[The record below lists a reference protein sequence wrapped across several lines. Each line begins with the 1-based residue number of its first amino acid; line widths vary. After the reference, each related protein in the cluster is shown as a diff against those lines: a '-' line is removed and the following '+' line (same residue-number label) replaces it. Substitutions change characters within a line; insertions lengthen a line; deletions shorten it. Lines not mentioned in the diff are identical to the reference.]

1 MPWHHIENP
10 QDPQLDE
17 LAKRYDLHPLHIE
30 DCRNRNQ
37 RAKVEETP
45 NYLFVVLKPVNRI
58 DDDGTL
64 TFTDLDIFVGRDFCI
79 TVEEQRCTAS
89 QEALASAG
97 KLANPDRPDQIFYR
111 LFDAIVDSYLPAI
124 DHVDEDI
131 DDLED
136 VVVNRPSP
144 NALQDIFDL
153 KRSLVDLRR
162 TLVNTRDVC
171 IQVQREQ
178 GSLISPELGP
188 FFRDIYDHIARN
200 LDSVET
206 HRDLLTGALDVYL
219 SSVANRTNEVMKV
232 LTVMSTI
239 ALPAIVI
246 SGIYGMNIKNIPF
259 VDSSY
264 AVWIVLGSMALTT
277 LGLLWLLKRFGWF

>member
-30 DCRNRNQ
+30 DCRSRNQ
-37 RAKVEETP
+37 RAKAEERP
-45 NYLFVVLKPVNRI
+45 DYLFVVLKPVNSV
-58 DDDGTL
+58 DGGIS
-64 TFTDLDIFVGRDFCI
+64 FTDLDIFVGRNFCI
-79 TVEEQRCTAS
+79 TVEEERCKAS
-89 QEALASAG
+89 QEAVTSAA
-97 KLANPDRPDQIFYR
+97 KLADPERPDQILYR

-124 DHVDEDI
+124 DRVDEDI

-153 KRSLVDLRR
+153 KRSLIDLRR
-162 TLVNTRDVC
+162 TLGNTRDVC
-171 IQVQREQ
+171 IQVQRDQ

-206 HRDLLTGALDVYL
+206 HRDLLSGALDVYL

-246 SGIYGMNIKNIPF
+246 SGIYGMNVKNIPF
-259 VDSSY
+259 VESSH
-264 AVWIVLGSMALTT
+264 AVWVVLGSMALTT

>member
-17 LAKRYDLHPLHIE
+17 LAKRYNLHPLHIE

-37 RAKVEETP
+37 RAKAEERP
-45 NYLFVVLKPVNRI
+45 DYLFVVLKPVNTVNS
-58 DDDGTL
+58 GTI

-79 TVEEQRCTAS
+79 TVEEERCKAS

-97 KLANPDRPDQIFYR
+97 KLADPNRPDQIFYR

-124 DHVDEDI
+124 DSVDEDI

-144 NALQDIFDL
+144 NALQQIFDL
-153 KRSLVDLRR
+153 KRSLIDLRR

-171 IQVQREQ
+171 IQVQRDQ
-178 GSLISPELGP
+178 GSLISPDLGL

-206 HRDLLTGALDVYL
+206 HRDLLSGALDVYL

-232 LTVMSTI
+232 LTVLSTI

-246 SGIYGMNIKNIPF
+246 SGIYGMNLKSIPF
-259 VDSSY
+259 IDSSY

-277 LGLLWLLKRFGWF
+277 LGLLWLLRRFGWF

>member
-17 LAKRYDLHPLHIE
+17 LAKRYGLHPLHIE

-37 RAKVEETP
+37 RAKAEERP
-45 NYLFVVLKPVNRI
+45 DYLFVVLKPVSRT
-58 DDDGTL
+58 DLGSL
-64 TFTDLDIFVGRDFCI
+64 TFTDLDIFIGRDFCI
-79 TVEEQRCTAS
+79 TVEEERCKAS
-89 QEALASAG
+89 QDALASAA
-97 KLANPDRPDQIFYR
+97 KLADQNRPDQIFYR

-124 DHVDEDI
+124 DCIDEKI
-131 DDLED
+131 DELED
-136 VVVNRPSP
+136 VVVNRPTP
-144 NALQDIFDL
+144 DALQNIFDL
-153 KRSLVDLRR
+153 KRSLIDLRR

-171 IQVQREQ
+171 NQVQRDQ
-178 GSLISPELGP
+178 GSLISPDLGL
-188 FFRDIYDHIARN
+188 FFRDVYDHISRN

-206 HRDLLTGALDVYL
+206 HRDLLSGALDVYL

-259 VDSSY
+259 IDSSN
-264 AVWIVLGSMALTT
+264 AVWIVLGAMALTT
-277 LGLLWLLKRFGWF
+277 LALLWLLRRFGWF